1 MRPRRRRE
9 SLEEHRVELV
19 ADDHPAVGNPLAR
32 ATHRAVRPRQEAL
45 HRQIARTG
53 QSPTREQRTGKR
65 GQCVFMVSSGLR
77 LTGPSFGTLPFAYRG
92 GLSTLG
98 RASCAAEASR
108 RRRARGSTR
117 RRHAHRRAGSGRAES
132 AVGTVR
138 ARSSRSA
145 RGGLGPTWLVRTT
158 GPGRGRQ
165 TSYVVRTRNEREKR
179 P

>member
-65 GQCVFMVSSGLR
+65 CRCVFMVSSGLW
-77 LTGPSFGTLPFAYRG
+77 LTRPSFAPLPSAYQD
-92 GLSTLG
+92 GLSKLG

-117 RRHAHRRAGSGRAES
+117 RCRARRRAGSGRTES
-132 AVGTVR
+132 AVGNVR

-145 RGGLGPTWLVRTT
+145 RGCLRPTWLVRTT
-158 GPGRGRQ
+158 EPGRGRQ
-165 TSYVVRTRNEREKR
+165 TSSVVYARNERAKR